1 MREIKQAVTAKSA
14 AAESLPNPR
23 TTFLTVPIAEVP
35 LPVDSA
41 KGSVHRPIILVVD
54 DEPIVADT
62 LADILIRSGYTAM
75 TAYDGESALETAA
88 LIPPD
93 LLIANDVSLPV
104 SSVDLAI
111 AVKSESPECKIILLS
126 GKQSAAKL
134 KWAQSGDTHLSLLSK
149 PVHPADLLSK
159 VTSALNAST
168 KLDS

>member
-1 MREIKQAVTAKSA
+1 MGNAY
-14 AAESLPNPR
+14 
-23 TTFLTVPIAEVP
+23 
-35 LPVDSA
+35 
-41 KGSVHRPIILVVD
+41 RPIILVVD

-62 LADILIRSGYTAM
+62 LADILTRSGYAAI

-93 LLIANDVSLPV
+93 LLIANDVSHPV

-126 GKQSAAKL
+126 GQQSTAKL
-134 KWAQSGDTHLSLLSK
+134 KWAESGGARLTLLSK
-149 PVHPADLLSK
+149 PVRPADLLSK
-159 VTSALNAST
+159 VTSALNFPSASA